1 MIAGP
6 LRRWAAGLRFP
17 WLLALTATVFGL
29 DLLLPDLLP
38 FVDEILLGLATLLLS
53 AWRRRRG
60 PADAAE
66 PPR

>member
-1 MIAGP
+1 MIAGA